1 MLYVQQSLSPNEK
14 IVHIGNFHWAYK
26 AAALS
31 WLLFGLVIA
40 YFIIHVALYMDVTAI
55 ISQRFPNLPENLE
68 GEAWGRVIAAKGGW
82 FSAIFGLNIAVRIA
96 AFLSILFG
104 AIMCAKIFITIIVTE
119 IAVTNTRLIFK
130 TGLVARYVGE
140 INVDRIEGVN
150 IVQSILGRLLGY
162 GQVIVRGMGVGE
174 VTLPPIENPILFRRA
189 IEKAKSL

>member
-26 AAALS
+26 AAGLS

-40 YFIIHVALYMDVTAI
+40 YLILHVALYMDVTAI
-55 ISQRFPNLPENLE
+55 IDQRFPNLPENLE

-82 FSAIFGLNIAVRIA
+82 LAAIFELNIAVRA
-96 AFLSILFG
+96 VAFASILFG
-104 AIMCAKIFITIIVTE
+104 VFMCAKIFITIIVTE

-130 TGLVARYVGE
+130 TGLIARYVGE